1 MNGLLAFAGQLFVP
15 ISQMALWVLGLRE
28 RAASTGESTEA
39 ATGESEPD
47 TADSR
52 TADPTS
58 TAAEEDQA
66 FLPIGQQDLPPGAF
80 PQVELDFQA
89 YTGSTDWDVSLADPT
104 INSPTKLSSAYAR
117 KTARTPARSEDEMDY
132 DLLVHV
138 VVSDNN
144 GLTEPQLE
152 QTAMDSLAFA
162 QNVFE
167 GAVTTDITIDFISA
181 NSVQIEWS
189 GTLASG
195 DDRLYYPLRL
205 DVEDRAGFTHAFDV
219 QVPILSDTA
228 IA

>member
-52 TADPTS
+52 TIDPTS

-117 KTARTPARSEDEMDY
+117 KTARTSARSEDEMDY

>member
-47 TADSR
+47 TVDSR
-52 TADPTS
+52 TVDPTS

-117 KTARTPARSEDEMDY
+117 KTARTSARSEDEMDY

>member
-39 ATGESEPD
+39 STGASEPD
-47 TADSR
+47 TPDSL
-52 TADPTS
+52 TAGPTP

-117 KTARTPARSEDEMDY
+117 KTARTSARSEDEMDY

-167 GAVTTDITIDFISA
+167 GAVTADITIDFISA